1 MIENQERAAGGF
13 SGNQDAYVKQ
23 MTEIHQRYALDQ
35 IAAVRA
41 GSDQA
46 AGGAT
51 RGTSITMGGINRGA
65 AIEMRANTAMLE
77 GSIGAAG
84 QVRDAALQA
93 ARLHMSSAIV
103 HQITRA
109 AARQIEQG
117 LTLRY

>member
-1 MIENQERAAGGF
+1 MIENQEHAAAGF
-13 SGNQDAYVKQ
+13 TGNQDVYVTQ
-23 MTEIHQRYALDQ
+23 MSSIHQRYAQDQ
-35 IAAVRA
+35 ISAIRA
-41 GSDQA
+41 GADQA

-51 RGTSITMGGINRGA
+51 RGTSITVGGINRGA
-65 AIEMRANTAMLE
+65 LIEMRANKAMLE
-77 GSIGAAG
+77 GSIASAG
-84 QVRDAALQA
+84 QLRDSALQA